1 MVSFVYLLI
10 TDIQLPAVCGRNIG
24 LYNRR
29 HYSDIIRPIIF
40 INIIMIYE
48 KHWSV

>member
-24 LYNRR
+24 LYRR
-29 HYSDIIRPIIF
+29 HYNDIIRPMIF
-40 INIIMIYE
+40 IKI
-48 KHWSV
+48 